1 LEKDI
6 TTKSLRRF
14 KEGFILLESLVA
26 ISVLTVGILYYQDC
40 QLQLVKKSQQAYQDV
55 AMLRTLYEEVS
66 QYRQMSVAT
75 PYTINQKNQR
85 ITITTQTHTQATI
98 ASKNRSWSIYR
109 ET

>member
-1 LEKDI
+1 
-6 TTKSLRRF
+6 
-14 KEGFILLESLVA
+14 
-26 ISVLTVGILYYQDC
+26 
-40 QLQLVKKSQQAYQDV
+40 
-55 AMLRTLYEEVS
+55 MLRTLYEEVS